1 MILLIQSASV
11 GLVVILIKVF
21 FGCIMDADDL
31 LILSSSLFG
40 LQHMMDLCSEYA
52 ELHILY
58 IILKSLVAL
67 SLVNSVLFMLRFFLK
82 NRLS

>member
-1 MILLIQSASV
+1 MILLIQSALV